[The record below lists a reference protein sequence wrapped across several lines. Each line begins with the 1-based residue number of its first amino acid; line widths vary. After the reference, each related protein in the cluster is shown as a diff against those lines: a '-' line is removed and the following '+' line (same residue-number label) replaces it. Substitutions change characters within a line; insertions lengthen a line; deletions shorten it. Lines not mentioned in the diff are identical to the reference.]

1 MSFYDERILPH
12 VINCACGMRAIER
25 QRSKVVPLASGQV
38 LEIGMGSGL
47 NLQYYDPSKVTKVW
61 GLEPSL
67 GMQRKAAKNLA
78 QSPVPVEW
86 LVAGCEA
93 IPLADDTV
101 DTVMLTYALCT
112 IVDWQAALKEIRR
125 VLKPTGTL
133 VFCEHGEAPDA
144 SVLKW
149 QARINPLWKKL
160 AGGCNLNRPIPAM
173 LTDAG
178 FRITDLQQHYVPG
191 PKIATYQYY
200 GSAH

>member
-200 GSAH
+200 GSAC

>member
-1 MSFYDERILPH
+1 
-12 VINCACGMRAIER
+12 
-25 QRSKVVPLASGQV
+25 
-38 LEIGMGSGL
+38 MGSGL

-144 SVLKW
+144 SVQKW

-178 FRITDLQQHYVPG
+178 FRITDLQQHYVLG

>member
-1 MSFYDERILPH
+1 MSFYNERILPH
-12 VINCACGMRAIER
+12 VINCACGMKAIER
-25 QRSKVVPLASGQV
+25 QRGKVVPLARDDV

-47 NLQYYDPSKVTKVW
+47 NLKYYDPDKVSKVW

-78 QSPVPVEW
+78 QSPVQVEW

-93 IPLADDTV
+93 IPLAENSI

-112 IVDWQAALKEIRR
+112 IVDWQAALAEIRR

-144 SVLKW
+144 SVQKW
-149 QARINPLWKKL
+149 QARINPLWKTL
-160 AGGCNLNRPIPAM
+160 AGGCNLNRPIPTM
-173 LTDAG
+173 LTEGG

-191 PKIATYQYY
+191 PKVATYQYY
-200 GSAH
+200 GSAT

>member
-1 MSFYDERILPH
+1 MSFYNERILPH
-12 VINCACGMRAIER
+12 IINCACGMQAIER
-25 QRSKVVPLASGQV
+25 QRGKVVPLARGDV

-47 NLQYYDPSKVTKVW
+47 NLKYYDPDKVSKVW

-78 QSPVPVEW
+78 QSPVQVEW

-93 IPLADDTV
+93 IPLAENSI

-112 IVDWQAALKEIRR
+112 IVDWQAALAEIRR

-144 SVLKW
+144 SVQKW
-149 QARINPLWKKL
+149 QARINPLWKTL
-160 AGGCNLNRPIPAM
+160 AGGCNLNRPIPSM
-173 LTDAG
+173 LAQGG

-191 PKIATYQYY
+191 PKVATYQYY